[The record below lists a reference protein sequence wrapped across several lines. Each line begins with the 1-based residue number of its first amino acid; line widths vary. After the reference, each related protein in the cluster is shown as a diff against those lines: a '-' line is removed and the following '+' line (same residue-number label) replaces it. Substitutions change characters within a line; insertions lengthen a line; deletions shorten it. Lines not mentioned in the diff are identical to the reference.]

1 MEVFGH
7 KIKVRNVKYLLFPL
21 FIFLGTFFVEPMY
34 KIEANLPT
42 IPFFQ
47 WFYVLLFVFLSPLN
61 IKINKMNYAITS
73 LLTLSLIYAILISGT
88 TLVSKISFI
97 GVVFFARLFSMLTD
111 ERNYYNK
118 LLYFIVSYLSLSI
131 LVYIVRILM
140 YDFDFYRVRGG
151 MNIWGGGSLIII
163 IYLFIVVQILLKKPQ
178 KQIFIF
184 SIVSLITSLLYMN
197 RVAILTSVIIV
208 IFQLF
213 SVFKK
218 HPVKLVVT
226 MGLFFSFLI
235 KEIVNSEF
243 YTLLAHRYESVDLNK
258 ITKGI
263 SFIEEIS
270 YDRAVLWELSFEI
283 LKNNLMG
290 IGVGSLKDYT
300 NNYSSTHNLFLN
312 NLVEAGIFFG
322 VIINVIIIIPIFKI
336 IGLRIKFQEKLLS
349 ILIYLSFL
357 LNATMSGAKLI
368 QTTGYTS
375 SFLLLLVFFVFN
387 SISYRKRIIT

>member
-1 MEVFGH
+1 MDFFGH
-7 KIKVRNVKYLLFPL
+7 KIKMRNIKYLLFPL

-47 WFYVLLFVFLSPLN
+47 WCYVLLFVFLSPFN
-61 IKINKMNYAITS
+61 IKINRMNYAITS
-73 LLTLSLIYAILISGT
+73 LLTLSLIYAILISST

-111 ERNYYNK
+111 ERNYYDK
-118 LLYFIVSYLSLSI
+118 LLYFIVSYFSLSI
-131 LVYIVRILM
+131 LVYIVRMLM
-140 YDFDFYRVRGG
+140 YGFDFYRVRGG
-151 MNIWGGGSLIII
+151 MNIWGGGSLVII
-163 IYLFIVVQILLKKPQ
+163 IYLFIVIQILLKKPQ

-184 SIVSLITSLLYMN
+184 SVISLITSLLYMN
-197 RVAILTSVIIV
+197 RVAVLTSTVIV
-208 IFQLF
+208 TFQLF
-213 SVFKK
+213 SMFRK
-218 HPVKLVVT
+218 HLVKLVVAVV
-226 MGLFFSFLI
+226 LFFSFLI
-235 KEIVNSEF
+235 REIVNSEF

-290 IGVGSLKDYT
+290 IGVGSLKEYT
-300 NNYSSTHNLFLN
+300 NNYSSAHNLFLN
-312 NLVEAGIFFG
+312 NLVEAGVFFG
-322 VIINVIIIIPIFKI
+322 FIINMIIIIPIFKI
-336 IGLRIKFQEKLLS
+336 IGLRIRFQEKLLS

-357 LNATMSGAKLI
+357 LNATLSGAKLI
-368 QTTGYTS
+368 QTSGYTS
-375 SFLLLLVFFVFN
+375 SFLLLLIFFIFN
-387 SISYRKRIIT
+387 SISYRKRIIA